1 MGGPYPGPELGPKW
15 IRAAGLIG
23 KLEADGFEVW
33 DLGDVENPPVGLS
46 SAPELR
52 GMDTMGVLTRGRVEH
67 ALQKGMFP
75 VVIGGD
81 HGTALGPIAASAAH
95 HPTLGILWVDAHP
108 DFNTLESSTTKNPH
122 GMVLALAAGLGPR
135 SALESLGR
143 VPLVPPRRIAI
154 LGARSIDDAE
164 RTLLDQHE
172 VRCSTTDEI
181 LRFGLVESA
190 DEAIRYLKAQGAEAI
205 HLSIDLDILNPAN
218 WPGVSTP
225 VDGGLSFDELV
236 TLVAWTMDEAN
247 VVSIDVSELNPNRDR
262 REQTTEAAVAVIQS
276 AVAAL

>member
-1 MGGPYPGPELGPKW
+1 
-15 IRAAGLIG
+15 
-23 KLEADGFEVW
+23 
-33 DLGDVENPPVGLS
+33 
-46 SAPELR
+46 
-52 GMDTMGVLTRGRVEH
+52 MGVLTRGRVEH